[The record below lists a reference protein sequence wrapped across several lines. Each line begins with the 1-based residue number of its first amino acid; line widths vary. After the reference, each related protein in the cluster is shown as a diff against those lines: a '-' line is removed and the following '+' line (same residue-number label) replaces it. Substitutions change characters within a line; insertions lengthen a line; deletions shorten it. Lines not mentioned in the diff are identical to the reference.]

1 MPHHFE
7 DKRHQARAIFTMTLS
22 SNISGGHVKQRHCH
36 TLFNIYLWPIC
47 DDNKWFFASGFV
59 PANYVQSETL
69 EFSPLHEACRR
80 GNVQLLE
87 ECLQNRSVPAVGSYT
102 IKFKLCCC
110 SARKFKICDIFL
122 VTPRAA
128 NGPND
133 ILKLR
138 DALAMKSLLK
148 STSHTQD
155 MAPLSVMI
163 AGSLQEYLCTPLSIL
178 IDVGCISWAFFYS

>member
-1 MPHHFE
+1 
-7 DKRHQARAIFTMTLS
+7 MTHYLISTFGLS
-22 SNISGGHVKQRHCH
+22 ATITKDFV
-36 TLFNIYLWPIC
+36 
-47 DDNKWFFASGFV
+47 SGFV

-102 IKFKLCCC
+102 IKFKLGHC
-110 SARKFKICDIFL
+110 SARKFKICEIFL

-138 DALAMKSLLK
+138 DALARKSSLK
-148 STSHTQD
+148 STPHSQK

-163 AGSLQEYLCTPLSIL
+163 GGSLQEYLCTPLSIL
-178 IDVGCISWAFFYS
+178 IDVGCIS